1 MAAAPKPAELTRDEP
16 DRDEPTRDEPGH
28 DEPGREDLVAQ
39 GLAAARTA
47 IETEAA
53 AVSAL
58 AERLEGPFRDVL
70 EAIVRC
76 EGHLVVTGL
85 GKSGLIGRKI
95 AATLASTGTPATFI
109 HSGDALHGDSGAV
122 TGTDMLLA
130 LSASGETD
138 EVVAFARMAIDR
150 DIPVI
155 AMTGEETSTLAR
167 LATYTLD
174 TMVLREADPL
184 NLAPTAS
191 TTAALVMGDAL
202 ACALVV
208 VREFTHTDFAR
219 FHPSGAIGRRLAE
232 QD

>member
-1 MAAAPKPAELTRDEP
+1 MPVVPNRAIAHRTADELPK
-16 DRDEPTRDEPGH
+16 
-28 DEPGREDLVAQ
+28 DLVAR
-39 GLAAARTA
+39 GLEAARHA

-58 AERLEGPFRDVL
+58 ADRLDGVFLEVL
-70 EAIVRC
+70 TAVARC

-85 GKSGLIGRKI
+85 GKSGLVGRKI

-109 HSGDALHGDSGAV
+109 HSSDALHGDSGAV
-122 TGTDMLLA
+122 TAHDLVLA
-130 LSASGETD
+130 LSASGETA
-138 EVVAFARMAIDR
+138 EVCAFARMLRDR
-150 DIPVI
+150 EIPVI
-155 AMTGEETSTLAR
+155 AMTGSEHSTLAG

-191 TTAALVMGDAL
+191 TTASLAMGDAL

-208 VREFTHTDFAR
+208 LREFSHHDFAR
-219 FHPSGAIGRRLAE
+219 FHPSGALGKRLLGDEA
-232 QD
+232 

>member
-1 MAAAPKPAELTRDEP
+1 MPVVPNRASAHRTADELSR
-16 DRDEPTRDEPGH
+16 
-28 DEPGREDLVAQ
+28 DLVAR
-39 GLAAARTA
+39 GLQAARDA

-58 AERLEGPFRDVL
+58 AGRLDGMFLDVL
-70 EAIVRC
+70 LAVARC

-85 GKSGLIGRKI
+85 GKSGLVGRKI

-122 TGTDMLLA
+122 TSRDIVLA
-130 LSASGETD
+130 LSASGETV
-138 EVVAFARMAIDR
+138 EVCAFARMLR
-150 DIPVI
+150 ERTIPVI
-155 AMTGEETSTLAR
+155 AMTGQEESTLAR

-191 TTAALVMGDAL
+191 TTASLAMGDAL

-208 VREFTHTDFAR
+208 LRSFSHHDFAQ
-219 FHPSGAIGRRLAE
+219 FHPSGALGKRLAE
-232 QD
+232 DQA

>member
-1 MAAAPKPAELTRDEP
+1 MPVVPNRASAHRTADELSR
-16 DRDEPTRDEPGH
+16 
-28 DEPGREDLVAQ
+28 DLVAR
-39 GLAAARTA
+39 GLQAARDA

-58 AERLEGPFRDVL
+58 ADRLDGVFLDVL
-70 EAIVRC
+70 LTVAQC

-85 GKSGLIGRKI
+85 GKSGLVGRKI

-122 TGTDMLLA
+122 TRRDLVLA
-130 LSASGETD
+130 LSASGETA
-138 EVVAFARMAIDR
+138 EVCEFARMLR
-150 DIPVI
+150 ERTIPVI
-155 AMTGEETSTLAR
+155 AMTGREESTLAQ

-191 TTAALVMGDAL
+191 TTASLAMGDAL

-208 VREFTHTDFAR
+208 LRSFSHHDFAQ
-219 FHPSGAIGRRLAE
+219 FHPSGALGKRLAE
-232 QD
+232 DQA

>member
-1 MAAAPKPAELTRDEP
+1 MPVVPNRASAHRTADELSK
-16 DRDEPTRDEPGH
+16 
-28 DEPGREDLVAQ
+28 DLVAR
-39 GLAAARTA
+39 GLQAARDA

-58 AERLEGPFRDVL
+58 ADRLDGVFLEVL
-70 EAIVRC
+70 IAVARC

-85 GKSGLIGRKI
+85 GKSGLVGRKI

-122 TGTDMLLA
+122 TTRDLVLA
-130 LSASGETD
+130 LSASGETA
-138 EVVAFARMAIDR
+138 EVCEFARMLR
-150 DIPVI
+150 SREIPVI
-155 AMTGEETSTLAR
+155 AMTGQEQSTLAQ

-191 TTAALVMGDAL
+191 TTASLAMGDAL

-208 VREFTHTDFAR
+208 LREFSHHDFAQ
-219 FHPSGAIGRRLAE
+219 FHPSGALGKRLAE
-232 QD
+232 DQA

>member
-1 MAAAPKPAELTRDEP
+1 MP
-16 DRDEPTRDEPGH
+16 DHTAGTAR
-28 DEPGREDLVAQ
+28 

-53 AVSAL
+53 AVLAL
-58 AERLEGPFRDVL
+58 AGRLDGVFLDVL
-70 EAIVRC
+70 AAVAHC

-85 GKSGLIGRKI
+85 GKSGLVGRKI

-109 HSGDALHGDSGAV
+109 HAADALHGDSGAV
-122 TGTDMLLA
+122 TRRDIVLA
-130 LSASGETD
+130 LSASGETA
-138 EVVAFARMAIDR
+138 EVCAFARMLAER
-150 DIPVI
+150 DITVI
-155 AMTGEETSTLAR
+155 AMTGGEKSTLAR

-202 ACALVV
+202 ACALVAW
-208 VREFTHTDFAR
+208 RDFTQTDFAR
-219 FHPSGAIGRRLAE
+219 FHPSGALGRRLLGE
-232 QD
+232 SMNGDDR

>member
-1 MAAAPKPAELTRDEP
+1 MPVVPNRASAHRTADELSR
-16 DRDEPTRDEPGH
+16 
-28 DEPGREDLVAQ
+28 DLVARGRQ
-39 GLAAARTA
+39 AARDA

-58 AERLEGPFRDVL
+58 ADRLDGVFLEVL
-70 EAIVRC
+70 IAVARC

-85 GKSGLIGRKI
+85 GKSGLVGRKI

-122 TGTDMLLA
+122 TSRDLVLA
-130 LSASGETD
+130 LSASGETA
-138 EVVAFARMAIDR
+138 EVCEFARMLR
-150 DIPVI
+150 SREIPVI
-155 AMTGEETSTLAR
+155 AMTGREQSTLAQ

-191 TTAALVMGDAL
+191 TTASLAMGDAL

-208 VREFTHTDFAR
+208 LREFSHHDFAQ
-219 FHPSGAIGRRLAE
+219 FHPSGALGKRLLGDQA
-232 QD
+232 

>member
-1 MAAAPKPAELTRDEP
+1 MPVVPNRASAHRTADELSR
-16 DRDEPTRDEPGH
+16 
-28 DEPGREDLVAQ
+28 DLVAR
-39 GLAAARTA
+39 GLQAARDA

-58 AERLEGPFRDVL
+58 AGRLDGVFLEVL
-70 EAIVRC
+70 IAVARC

-85 GKSGLIGRKI
+85 GKSGLVGRKI

-122 TGTDMLLA
+122 TTRDLVLA
-130 LSASGETD
+130 LSASGETA
-138 EVVAFARMAIDR
+138 EVCAFVRMLRQR

-155 AMTGEETSTLAR
+155 AMTGREESTLAR

-191 TTAALVMGDAL
+191 TTASLAMGDAL

-208 VREFTHTDFAR
+208 LREFSHHDFAR
-219 FHPSGAIGRRLAE
+219 FHPSGALGKHLLEDQA
-232 QD
+232 

>member
-1 MAAAPKPAELTRDEP
+1 MPVVPNRASAHRTADELSR
-16 DRDEPTRDEPGH
+16 
-28 DEPGREDLVAQ
+28 DLVAR
-39 GLAAARTA
+39 GLQAARDA

-58 AERLEGPFRDVL
+58 ADRLDGVFLDVL
-70 EAIVRC
+70 LAVSRC

-85 GKSGLIGRKI
+85 GKSGLVGRKI

-122 TGTDMLLA
+122 TRRDLVLA
-130 LSASGETD
+130 LSASGETA
-138 EVVAFARMAIDR
+138 EVCEFARMLR
-150 DIPVI
+150 EREIPVI
-155 AMTGEETSTLAR
+155 AMTGQERSTLAR

-191 TTAALVMGDAL
+191 TTASLAMGDAL

-208 VREFTHTDFAR
+208 LRSFSHHDFAQ
-219 FHPSGAIGRRLAE
+219 FHPSGALGKRLAE
-232 QD
+232 DQA

>member
-1 MAAAPKPAELTRDEP
+1 MPVVPNRASAHRTADELSR
-16 DRDEPTRDEPGH
+16 
-28 DEPGREDLVAQ
+28 DLVAR
-39 GLAAARTA
+39 GLQAARDA

-58 AERLEGPFRDVL
+58 ADRLDGVFLEVL
-70 EAIVRC
+70 LAVAQC

-85 GKSGLIGRKI
+85 GKSGLVGRKI

-122 TGTDMLLA
+122 TRRDLVLA
-130 LSASGETD
+130 LSASGETA
-138 EVVAFARMAIDR
+138 EVCEFARMLR
-150 DIPVI
+150 EREIPVI
-155 AMTGEETSTLAR
+155 AMTGREQSTLAR

-191 TTAALVMGDAL
+191 TTASLAMGDAL

-208 VREFTHTDFAR
+208 LRSFSHHDFAQ
-219 FHPSGAIGRRLAE
+219 FHPSGALGKRLAE
-232 QD
+232 DQA

>member
-1 MAAAPKPAELTRDEP
+1 MPVVPNRASAHRTADELSR
-16 DRDEPTRDEPGH
+16 
-28 DEPGREDLVAQ
+28 DLVAR
-39 GLAAARTA
+39 GLQAARDA

-58 AERLEGPFRDVL
+58 ADRLDGVFLEVL
-70 EAIVRC
+70 TAVARC

-85 GKSGLIGRKI
+85 GKSGLVGRKI
-95 AATLASTGTPATFI
+95 AATLASTGTPATFV
-109 HSGDALHGDSGAV
+109 HAGDALHGDSGAV
-122 TGTDMLLA
+122 TPRDLVLA
-130 LSASGETD
+130 LSASGETA
-138 EVVAFARMAIDR
+138 EVCAFARMLRQR

-155 AMTGEETSTLAR
+155 AMTGREQSTLAQ

-191 TTAALVMGDAL
+191 TTAALAMGDAL

-208 VREFTHTDFAR
+208 LREFSHHDFAR
-219 FHPSGAIGRRLAE
+219 FHPSGALGKRL
-232 QD
+232 QGDNV

>member
-1 MAAAPKPAELTRDEP
+1 MPNRADRPTAARPPLTTDAPAPADAELPR
-16 DRDEPTRDEPGH
+16 
-28 DEPGREDLVAQ
+28 DLVTR
-39 GLAAARTA
+39 GLAAARSA

-58 AERLEGPFRDVL
+58 ADRLDGVFLDVL
-70 EAIVRC
+70 TAVATC

-85 GKSGLIGRKI
+85 GKSGLVGRKI

-122 TGTDMLLA
+122 TGRDLVLA
-130 LSASGETD
+130 LSASGETA
-138 EVVAFARMAIDR
+138 EVCAFARMLSDR
-150 DIPVI
+150 QIPVI
-155 AMTGEETSTLAR
+155 AMTGNEESTLAQ
-167 LATYTLD
+167 LSTYTLD

-208 VREFTHTDFAR
+208 LREFTHHDFAR
-219 FHPSGAIGRRLAE
+219 FHPSGALGRRLLGGEA
-232 QD
+232 

>member
-1 MAAAPKPAELTRDEP
+1 MPVVPNRASAHRTADELSR
-16 DRDEPTRDEPGH
+16 
-28 DEPGREDLVAQ
+28 DLVAR
-39 GLAAARTA
+39 GLQAARDA

-58 AERLEGPFRDVL
+58 ADRLDGVFLEVL
-70 EAIVRC
+70 LAVARC

-85 GKSGLIGRKI
+85 GKSGLVGRKI

-122 TGTDMLLA
+122 TRRDLVLA
-130 LSASGETD
+130 LSASGETA
-138 EVVAFARMAIDR
+138 EVCAFARMLRDR
-150 DIPVI
+150 EIPVI
-155 AMTGEETSTLAR
+155 AMTGQEQSTLAQ

-191 TTAALVMGDAL
+191 TTASLAMGDAL

-208 VREFTHTDFAR
+208 LRSFSHHDFAQ
-219 FHPSGAIGRRLAE
+219 FHPSGALGKRLAE
-232 QD
+232 DQA

>member
-1 MAAAPKPAELTRDEP
+1 MPVVPNRASAHRTADELSR
-16 DRDEPTRDEPGH
+16 
-28 DEPGREDLVAQ
+28 DLVAR
-39 GLAAARTA
+39 GLQAARDA

-58 AERLEGPFRDVL
+58 ADRLDGVFLEVL
-70 EAIVRC
+70 IAVIQC

-85 GKSGLIGRKI
+85 GKSGLVGRKI
-95 AATLASTGTPATFI
+95 ASTLASTGTPATFI

-122 TGTDMLLA
+122 TSRDLVLA
-130 LSASGETD
+130 LSASGETA
-138 EVVAFARMAIDR
+138 EVCEFARMLR
-150 DIPVI
+150 EREIPVI
-155 AMTGEETSTLAR
+155 AMTGREESTLAQ

-191 TTAALVMGDAL
+191 TTASLAMGDAL

-208 VREFTHTDFAR
+208 LREFSHHDFAR
-219 FHPSGAIGRRLAE
+219 FHPSGALGKRLAE
-232 QD
+232 DQA

>member
-1 MAAAPKPAELTRDEP
+1 MPVVPNRASAHRTADELSR
-16 DRDEPTRDEPGH
+16 
-28 DEPGREDLVAQ
+28 DLVAR
-39 GLAAARTA
+39 GLQAARDA

-58 AERLEGPFRDVL
+58 ADRLDGVFLEVL
-70 EAIVRC
+70 LAVAQC

-85 GKSGLIGRKI
+85 GKSGLVGRKI

-122 TGTDMLLA
+122 TRRDLVLA
-130 LSASGETD
+130 LSASGETA
-138 EVVAFARMAIDR
+138 EVCAFARMLR
-150 DIPVI
+150 EREIPVI
-155 AMTGEETSTLAR
+155 AMTGQERSTLAR

-191 TTAALVMGDAL
+191 TTASLAMGDAL

-208 VREFTHTDFAR
+208 LRSFSHHDFAQ
-219 FHPSGAIGRRLAE
+219 FHPSGALGKRLAE
-232 QD
+232 DQA

>member
-1 MAAAPKPAELTRDEP
+1 MPVVPNRASAHRTADELSR
-16 DRDEPTRDEPGH
+16 
-28 DEPGREDLVAQ
+28 DLVAR
-39 GLAAARTA
+39 GLQAARDA

-58 AERLEGPFRDVL
+58 ADRLDGVFLDVL
-70 EAIVRC
+70 LAVAQC

-85 GKSGLIGRKI
+85 GKSGLVGRKI

-122 TGTDMLLA
+122 TSRDIVMA
-130 LSASGETD
+130 LSASGETA
-138 EVVAFARMAIDR
+138 EVCAFARMLLER
-150 DIPVI
+150 TIPVI
-155 AMTGEETSTLAR
+155 AMTGREESTLAQ

-191 TTAALVMGDAL
+191 TTASLAMGDAL

-208 VREFTHTDFAR
+208 LRSFSHHDFAQ
-219 FHPSGAIGRRLAE
+219 FHPSGALGKRLAE
-232 QD
+232 DQA

>member
-1 MAAAPKPAELTRDEP
+1 MPVVPNRASAHRTADELSR
-16 DRDEPTRDEPGH
+16 
-28 DEPGREDLVAQ
+28 DLVAR
-39 GLAAARTA
+39 GLQAARDA

-58 AERLEGPFRDVL
+58 ADRLDGVFLEVL
-70 EAIVRC
+70 IAVARC

-85 GKSGLIGRKI
+85 GKSGLVGRKI

-122 TGTDMLLA
+122 TTRDLVLA
-130 LSASGETD
+130 LSASGETA
-138 EVVAFARMAIDR
+138 EVCAFVRMLRQR

-155 AMTGEETSTLAR
+155 AMTGREESTLAR

-191 TTAALVMGDAL
+191 TTASLAMGDAL

-208 VREFTHTDFAR
+208 LREFSHHDFAR
-219 FHPSGAIGRRLAE
+219 FHPSGALGKHLLEDQA
-232 QD
+232 

>member
-1 MAAAPKPAELTRDEP
+1 MPNRASAHRTADELSR
-16 DRDEPTRDEPGH
+16 
-28 DEPGREDLVAQ
+28 DLVAR
-39 GLAAARTA
+39 GLQAARDA

-58 AERLEGPFRDVL
+58 ADRLDGVFLEVL
-70 EAIVRC
+70 IAVARC

-85 GKSGLIGRKI
+85 GKSGLVGRKI

-109 HSGDALHGDSGAV
+109 HAGDALHGDSGAV
-122 TGTDMLLA
+122 TSRDLVLA
-130 LSASGETD
+130 LSASGETT
-138 EVVAFARMAIDR
+138 EVCEFARMLRDR
-150 DIPVI
+150 QIPVI
-155 AMTGEETSTLAR
+155 AMTGREESTLAQ

-191 TTAALVMGDAL
+191 TTASLAMGDAL

-208 VREFTHTDFAR
+208 LREFSHHDFAQ
-219 FHPSGAIGRRLAE
+219 FHPSGALGKRLAE
-232 QD
+232 DQK

>member
-1 MAAAPKPAELTRDEP
+1 MPNRAAAHRTADELSR
-16 DRDEPTRDEPGH
+16 
-28 DEPGREDLVAQ
+28 DLVAR
-39 GLAAARTA
+39 GLQAARDA

-58 AERLEGPFRDVL
+58 ADRLDGVFLEVL
-70 EAIVRC
+70 IAVARC

-85 GKSGLIGRKI
+85 GKSGLVGRKI

-122 TGTDMLLA
+122 TTRDLVLA
-130 LSASGETD
+130 LSASGETA
-138 EVVAFARMAIDR
+138 EVCEFARMLRDR
-150 DIPVI
+150 QIPVI
-155 AMTGEETSTLAR
+155 AMTGREESTLAR
-167 LATYTLD
+167 LARYTLD

-191 TTAALVMGDAL
+191 TTASLAMGDAL

-208 VREFTHTDFAR
+208 LREFSHHDFAQ
-219 FHPSGAIGRRLAE
+219 FHPSGALGKRLSEDQA
-232 QD
+232 

>member
-1 MAAAPKPAELTRDEP
+1 MPVVPNRADAHRAAELPR
-16 DRDEPTRDEPGH
+16 
-28 DEPGREDLVAQ
+28 DLVTR
-39 GLAAARTA
+39 GLEAARSA

-58 AERLEGPFRDVL
+58 ADRLDGVFLDVL
-70 EAIVRC
+70 IAVAAC

-85 GKSGLIGRKI
+85 GKSGLVGRKI

-109 HSGDALHGDSGAV
+109 HAGDALHGDSGAV
-122 TGTDMLLA
+122 TSRDLVLA
-130 LSASGETD
+130 LSASGETA
-138 EVVAFARMAIDR
+138 EVCAFARMLAER

-155 AMTGEETSTLAR
+155 AMTGAEESTLAK
-167 LATYTLD
+167 LAAHTLD

-208 VREFTHTDFAR
+208 LREFTHHDFAR
-219 FHPSGAIGRRLAE
+219 FHPSGALGRKLLGLGEDA
-232 QD
+232 

>member
-1 MAAAPKPAELTRDEP
+1 MPVVPNRASAHRTADELSR
-16 DRDEPTRDEPGH
+16 
-28 DEPGREDLVAQ
+28 DLVAR
-39 GLAAARTA
+39 GLQAARDA

-58 AERLEGPFRDVL
+58 ADRLDGVFLDVL
-70 EAIVRC
+70 LAVSRC

-85 GKSGLIGRKI
+85 GKSGLVGRKI

-122 TGTDMLLA
+122 TRRDLVLA
-130 LSASGETD
+130 LSASGETT
-138 EVVAFARMAIDR
+138 EVCAFARMLR
-150 DIPVI
+150 EREIPVI
-155 AMTGEETSTLAR
+155 AMTGQERSTLAR

-191 TTAALVMGDAL
+191 TTASLAMGDAL

-208 VREFTHTDFAR
+208 LRSFSHQDFAQ
-219 FHPSGAIGRRLAE
+219 FHPSGALGKRLAE
-232 QD
+232 DQA

>member
-1 MAAAPKPAELTRDEP
+1 MPVVPNRASAHRTADELSR
-16 DRDEPTRDEPGH
+16 
-28 DEPGREDLVAQ
+28 DLVAR
-39 GLAAARTA
+39 GLQAARDA

-58 AERLEGPFRDVL
+58 ADRLDGVFLEVL
-70 EAIVRC
+70 IAVARC

-85 GKSGLIGRKI
+85 GKSGLVGRKI

-122 TGTDMLLA
+122 TTRDLVLA
-130 LSASGETD
+130 LSASGETA
-138 EVVAFARMAIDR
+138 EVCEFARMVRDR
-150 DIPVI
+150 QIPVI
-155 AMTGEETSTLAR
+155 AMTGREESTLAQ

-191 TTAALVMGDAL
+191 TTASLAMGDAL

-208 VREFTHTDFAR
+208 LREFSHHDFAR
-219 FHPSGAIGRRLAE
+219 FHPSGALGKRLSEAQE
-232 QD
+232 

>member
-1 MAAAPKPAELTRDEP
+1 MPVVPNRASAHRTADELSR
-16 DRDEPTRDEPGH
+16 
-28 DEPGREDLVAQ
+28 DLVAR
-39 GLAAARTA
+39 GLQAARDA

-58 AERLEGPFRDVL
+58 ADRLDGVFLEVL
-70 EAIVRC
+70 TAVARC

-85 GKSGLIGRKI
+85 GKSGLVGRKI
-95 AATLASTGTPATFI
+95 AATLASTGTPASFI

-122 TGTDMLLA
+122 TSRDIVLA
-130 LSASGETD
+130 LSASGETA
-138 EVVAFARMAIDR
+138 EVCAFARMLRERA
-150 DIPVI
+150 IPVI
-155 AMTGEETSTLAR
+155 AMTGREESTLAR

-191 TTAALVMGDAL
+191 TTASLAMGDAL

-208 VREFTHTDFAR
+208 LREFSHHDFAQ
-219 FHPSGAIGRRLAE
+219 FHPSGALGKRLLGE
-232 QD
+232 QA

>member
-1 MAAAPKPAELTRDEP
+1 MPVVPNRASAHRTADELSR
-16 DRDEPTRDEPGH
+16 
-28 DEPGREDLVAQ
+28 DLVAR
-39 GLAAARTA
+39 GLQAARDA

-58 AERLEGPFRDVL
+58 ADRLDGVFLEVL
-70 EAIVRC
+70 LAVAQC

-85 GKSGLIGRKI
+85 GKSGLVGRKI

-122 TGTDMLLA
+122 TSRDIVLA
-130 LSASGETD
+130 LSASGETA
-138 EVVAFARMAIDR
+138 EVCAFARMLR
-150 DIPVI
+150 ERTIPVI
-155 AMTGEETSTLAR
+155 AMTGGEESTLAQ

-191 TTAALVMGDAL
+191 TTASLAMGDAL

-208 VREFTHTDFAR
+208 LRSFSHHDFAQ
-219 FHPSGAIGRRLAE
+219 FHPSGALGKRLAE
-232 QD
+232 DQA

>member
-1 MAAAPKPAELTRDEP
+1 MPNRASAHRTADELSR
-16 DRDEPTRDEPGH
+16 
-28 DEPGREDLVAQ
+28 DLVAR
-39 GLAAARTA
+39 GLQAARDA

-58 AERLEGPFRDVL
+58 ADRLDGVFLEVL
-70 EAIVRC
+70 TAVARC

-85 GKSGLIGRKI
+85 GKSGLVGRKI

-122 TGTDMLLA
+122 TSRDIVLA
-130 LSASGETD
+130 LSASGETA
-138 EVVAFARMAIDR
+138 EVCAFAQMLRDR
-150 DIPVI
+150 EIPLI
-155 AMTGEETSTLAR
+155 AMTGREESTLAR

-191 TTAALVMGDAL
+191 TTASLAMGDAL

-208 VREFTHTDFAR
+208 LREFSHHDFAR
-219 FHPSGAIGRRLAE
+219 FHPSGALGKRLAE
-232 QD
+232 EQS

>member
-1 MAAAPKPAELTRDEP
+1 MPVVPNRASAHRTADELSR
-16 DRDEPTRDEPGH
+16 
-28 DEPGREDLVAQ
+28 DLVAR
-39 GLAAARTA
+39 GLQAARDA

-58 AERLEGPFRDVL
+58 ADRLDGVFLEVL
-70 EAIVRC
+70 IAVARC

-85 GKSGLIGRKI
+85 GKSGLVGRKI

-109 HSGDALHGDSGAV
+109 HSADALHGDSGAV
-122 TGTDMLLA
+122 TPRDLVLA
-130 LSASGETD
+130 LSASGETA
-138 EVVAFARMAIDR
+138 EVCAFARMLRDR
-150 DIPVI
+150 QIPVI
-155 AMTGEETSTLAR
+155 AMTGREESTLAQ

-191 TTAALVMGDAL
+191 TTASLAMGDAL

-208 VREFTHTDFAR
+208 LREFSHHDFAQ
-219 FHPSGAIGRRLAE
+219 FHPSGALGKRLSE
-232 QD
+232 DQE

>member
-1 MAAAPKPAELTRDEP
+1 MPVVPHRGGP
-16 DRDEPTRDEPGH
+16 P
-28 DEPGREDLVAQ
+28 RELVARS
-39 GLAAARTA
+39 LSAARTA

-58 AERLEGPFRDVL
+58 ADRLDGVFLDVL
-70 EAIVRC
+70 TAVACC

-85 GKSGLIGRKI
+85 GKSGLVGRKI
-95 AATLASTGTPATFI
+95 AATLASTGTPANFI
-109 HSGDALHGDSGAV
+109 HAGDALHGDSGAV
-122 TGTDMLLA
+122 TSHDLVLA
-130 LSASGETD
+130 LSASGETA
-138 EVVAFARMAIDR
+138 EVCAFARMLAER
-150 DIPVI
+150 GIPVI
-155 AMTGEETSTLAR
+155 AMTGAEDSTLAN

-208 VREFTHTDFAR
+208 LRDFTHHDFAR
-219 FHPSGAIGRRLAE
+219 FHPSGALGQKLQGQKLQGQGLLGE
-232 QD
+232 GS

>member
-1 MAAAPKPAELTRDEP
+1 MPVVPNRASAHRTADELSR
-16 DRDEPTRDEPGH
+16 
-28 DEPGREDLVAQ
+28 DLVAR
-39 GLAAARTA
+39 GLQAAREA

-58 AERLEGPFRDVL
+58 ADRLDGVFLDVL
-70 EAIVRC
+70 TAVARC

-85 GKSGLIGRKI
+85 GKSGLVGRKI

-122 TGTDMLLA
+122 TSRDLVLA
-130 LSASGETD
+130 LSASGETS
-138 EVVAFARMAIDR
+138 EVCAFVRMLR
-150 DIPVI
+150 ERSIPVI
-155 AMTGEETSTLAR
+155 AMTGQEESTLAQ

-191 TTAALVMGDAL
+191 TTASLAMGDAL

-208 VREFTHTDFAR
+208 LREFSHHDFAQ
-219 FHPSGAIGRRLAE
+219 FHPSGALGKRLTEGQA
-232 QD
+232 